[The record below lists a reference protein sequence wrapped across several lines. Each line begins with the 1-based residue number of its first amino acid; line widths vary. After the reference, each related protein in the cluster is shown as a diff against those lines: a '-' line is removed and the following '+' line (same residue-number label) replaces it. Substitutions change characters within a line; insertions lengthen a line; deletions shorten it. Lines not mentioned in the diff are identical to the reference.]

1 MSTDDSGEGAGTLEM
16 NKDGLRR
23 FRENEVD
30 AVRKAIEKI
39 QGGDGAYSMRQ
50 LAGRQSLDDSD
61 MNDRQRP
68 LALGRMVSGSGPGAG
83 VNENIKTVA
92 GALDDI
98 LESQLALFGQVMTNL
113 ETTIDELL
121 EEQGASL
128 EDIDGQAMLDVLADV
143 ETELTGDYTVS
154 GSSD

>member
-39 QGGDGAYSMRQ
+39 RKGDGAYSMRQ
-50 LAGRQSLDDSD
+50 LSGRESLDDSD

-68 LALGRMVSGSGPGAG
+68 LALGRMVSGSGPGAA
-83 VNENIKTVA
+83 VNDNIKTVA
-92 GALDDI
+92 GALDGI
-98 LESQLALFGQVMTNL
+98 LDDQVALFEQIMTNL

-128 EDIDGQAMLDVLADV
+128 EDIDGQAMLDVFVEV
-143 ETELTGDYTVS
+143 ETELTGNYT
-154 GSSD
+154 SSDSSD